1 MIVSYGGAQVNFVMT
16 FFQRSICKQSREPV
30 TVDNIMEGEAI
41 PPDTVKTFFKMLY
54 TENVLTTEELSSKK
68 FRLTVLLT
76 C

>member
-1 MIVSYGGAQVNFVMT
+1 MIVLYGGAQVNFVMT
-16 FFQRSICKQSREPV
+16 FFQRTICKQSREPV

-54 TENVLTTEELSSKK
+54 TENVSTTEELSSKK